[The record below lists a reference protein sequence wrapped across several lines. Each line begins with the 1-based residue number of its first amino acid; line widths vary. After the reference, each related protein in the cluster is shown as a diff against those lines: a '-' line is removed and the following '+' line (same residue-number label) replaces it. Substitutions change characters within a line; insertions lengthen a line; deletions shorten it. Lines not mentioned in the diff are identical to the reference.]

1 MNFNEHIEF
10 DEHEQVEFYHDEE
23 SGLQAIIAIH
33 NTRLGPGTGG
43 CRMYP
48 YADPEQAL
56 TDALRLSKGMTYKS
70 AMAGLPF
77 GGGKSVIIGDPRKDK
92 SEAMMLAFGRFV
104 ESLSG
109 KYVAAE
115 DSGTT
120 VQDMQ
125 TIQQVTSHVSGATQ
139 GHSHAGDPS
148 PYTAYGIFVGIKAAV
163 KHKLQREDLAGL
175 KVAIQG
181 VGNVGYHLA
190 KHLKDA
196 GAEIYVCDVF
206 EGNLNRAVDDLGCHV
221 VSTDEIYAADVDVFA
236 PCAMGG
242 ILNDETIPVIKAGIV
257 AGGANNQLARPEHG
271 QALYNKGI
279 TYAPD
284 YVINA
289 GGIIDIAYQQHGGSE
304 ADKMQHIEKIG
315 ATLNE
320 IFIQS
325 DEQKVSAQEIADQI
339 ARSKLN

>member
-1 MNFNEHIEF
+1 
-10 DEHEQVEFYHDEE
+10 
-23 SGLQAIIAIH
+23 
-33 NTRLGPGTGG
+33 
-43 CRMYP
+43 MYP
-48 YADPEQAL
+48 YANPELAL

-92 SEAMMLAFGRFV
+92 SEEMMLAFGRFV

-148 PYTAYGIFVGIKAAV
+148 PYTAYGIFVGIKAAAQY
-163 KHKLQREDLAGL
+163 KLGRNSLDGL
-175 KVAIQG
+175 NVAIQG
-181 VGNVGYHLA
+181 VGNVGFHLA
-190 KHLKDA
+190 KHLKGA
-196 GAEIYVCDVF
+196 GAVISVCDVY
-206 EGNLNRAVDDLGCHV
+206 EGNLKRAVDELGCQV
-221 VSTDEIYAADVDVFA
+221 VAPQDIYATDMDIFA

-242 ILNDETIPVIKAGIV
+242 ILNDDTIPQLSASIV

-271 QALYNKGI
+271 QALFDKGI

-289 GGIIDIAYQQHGGSE
+289 GGIIDIAYQQNGGSE
-304 ADKMQHIEKIG
+304 ADKMQHIERIG
-315 ATLNE
+315 PTLTE
-320 IFIQS
+320 IFVES
-325 DEQKVSAQEIADQI
+325 DSQQKSAQEIADQI

>member
-1 MNFNEHIEF
+1 MNFLEHVEF
-10 DEHEQVEFYHDEE
+10 DEHEQVEFCHDEE
-23 SGLQAIIAIH
+23 TGLRAIIAIH

-48 YADPEQAL
+48 YANPELAL

-77 GGGKSVIIGDPRKDK
+77 GGGKSVIIGDPRRDK
-92 SEAMMLAFGRFV
+92 NDDMMRAFGRFV
-104 ESLSG
+104 DSLAG

-125 TIQQVTSHVSGATQ
+125 TIQQVTTHVSGATQ

-148 PYTAYGIFVGIKAAV
+148 PYTAYGIFMGIKAAV
-163 KHKLQREDLAGL
+163 KHKLGRDELTGL

-190 KHLKDA
+190 KHLKEA
-196 GAEIYVCDVF
+196 GATLFVCDVYP
-206 EGNLNRAVDDLGCHV
+206 ENLKRALDDLGCYAV
-221 VSTDEIYAADVDVFA
+221 LPKDIYSADVDVFA

-242 ILNDETIPVIKAGIV
+242 ILNDQTIPTIKANIV

-271 QALYNKGI
+271 QMLFDKGI

-289 GGIIDIAYQQHGGSE
+289 GGIIDIAYQQNGGSE
-304 ADKMQHIEKIG
+304 EAKMQHIEKIA
-315 ATLNE
+315 ATLGE
-320 IFIQS
+320 IFAES
-325 DEQKVSAQEIADQI
+325 DKLKTSAQEVADQI